1 MSAGEKERAEEAVRA
16 LKGEKRPEG
25 YRERSLRIHGNVCAR
40 CMREFT
46 GKNLK
51 LLTVHHKDG
60 DHDNNPPDGSNWEN
74 LCIYCHEEEH
84 SRELLGDY
92 EGGSSK
98 AREEERKVVHSSGN
112 DESDAMGAFG
122 SLLKAAMKK

>member
-1 MSAGEKERAEEAVRA
+1 MSAEKDNRAEEAVRA

-25 YRERSLRIHGNVCAR
+25 YREKSLRIHGNVCAR

-60 DHDNNPPDGSNWEN
+60 DHDNNPQDGSNWEN

-92 EGGSSK
+92 EDGTSSAK
-98 AREEERKVVHSSGN
+98 KDEHRVVHSSGGE
-112 DESDAMGAFG
+112 ESGSMGALG
-122 SLLKAAMKK
+122 ALLKEALKK